1 MKKLGQKIISCLA
14 AVVMLV
20 GCGFILTACGK
31 NNDPD
36 KVMNISMNP
45 SIELVLDGNNKVLS
59 VNAINDEGN
68 FIIAN
73 ASFTGLSAEDA
84 VDLFIKTT
92 EENGFVDTTLAAEDN
107 KLEIEISGDDAQ
119 KLYDKVKKSADKYL
133 QSLNLNVTVTL
144 EKLSKENLEKL
155 VDECMQELSESE
167 IKGKTEE
174 ELLALIK
181 ESREETKNLMN
192 QELKQLYYNERADEI
207 IKEKFQSIKTQLDA
221 LTTNLGVAGEI
232 AKTTFNSAYTT
243 LTDKL
248 EELNTKYAETF
259 LDDDSDYQKAVAK
272 FMEEKKKLLEA
283 RVNEDD
289 ENLTSLKAAV
299 STAETALTTA
309 RTAATNAINLV
320 RNTMLTAVTTLE
332 TALTTINAHI
342 NADTVNNAVN
352 NAKAEFKANFETTYA
367 TYINDDYWK
376 NGLKPTTNA

>member
-92 EENGFVDTTLAAEDN
+92 EENGFVDTTLSAEDN

-119 KLYDKVKKSADKYL
+119 KLYDKVKKSADEYL

-144 EKLSKENLEKL
+144 ENLSKEN
-155 VDECMQELSESE
+155 
-167 IKGKTEE
+167 
-174 ELLALIK
+174 
-181 ESREETKNLMN
+181 
-192 QELKQLYYNERADEI
+192 
-207 IKEKFQSIKTQLDA
+207 
-221 LTTNLGVAGEI
+221 
-232 AKTTFNSAYTT
+232 
-243 LTDKL
+243 
-248 EELNTKYAETF
+248 
-259 LDDDSDYQKAVAK
+259 
-272 FMEEKKKLLEA
+272 
-283 RVNEDD
+283 
-289 ENLTSLKAAV
+289 
-299 STAETALTTA
+299 
-309 RTAATNAINLV
+309 
-320 RNTMLTAVTTLE
+320 
-332 TALTTINAHI
+332 
-342 NADTVNNAVN
+342 
-352 NAKAEFKANFETTYA
+352 
-367 TYINDDYWK
+367 
-376 NGLKPTTNA
+376 